1 MDANLAGEKPVSAE
15 PYGMAMVVWLA
26 LQMCALALS
35 AGRTMLWARSPRASE
50 QLGLAVMLVT
60 QIVAASL
67 LLPLLCGRR
76 TVLILAATGWPMAQ
90 LAAFVADASFHRVIL
105 GETYVSVWLVVVHV
119 WSRLISSPPGRL
131 YASAIAMLL
140 SLGGPVLCYLSV
152 DFAEEAPHVV
162 WVSAG
167 VFGPA
172 MGAISQVFPEQSHW
186 LAWSELAILLLAGVL
201 SSGFEM
207 VIRRARRY
215 RR

>member
-1 MDANLAGEKPVSAE
+1 MDANAALERPVSAE
-15 PYGMAMVVWLA
+15 PYGTAMVVWLT
-26 LQMCALALS
+26 LQLCALALS
-35 AGRTMLWARSPRASE
+35 ASRTMLWSRSPRASE
-50 QLGLAVMLVT
+50 QLALAVMLVT
-60 QIVAASL
+60 QIVAAAL
-67 LLPLLCGRR
+67 LLPLLRGRR

-90 LAAFVADASFHRVIL
+90 LAAFVADASFHRVVL
-105 GETYVSVWLVVVHV
+105 GEVYVCVWLIVVHV

-162 WVSAG
+162 SVPAG
-167 VFGPA
+167 GFGPA
-172 MGAISQVFPEQSHW
+172 MGAISQILPEQGHW
-186 LAWSELAILLLAGVL
+186 LAWGELAILLLAGVL
-201 SSGFEM
+201 SSGFEI